1 MEARIPP
8 HYLPPKKTLMP
19 WNRISSAPPPQPMSP
34 GLPARL
40 SRFSL
45 PHKLSSP
52 ATRSPCPNENDA
64 SLPGTPLPYR
74 TSRSPSA
81 TPVRPSRLIPW
92 AMPAATAHNTA
103 RTQGRKVRRDET
115 GHARRPITTA
125 TTLPQLLTWNL
136 LLPSCPVR
144 TVRFLPRV
152 RSARHRGP
160 AVGVWVPLSHSPLP
174 PASPTT
180 VPLRTV
186 HVASRSLP
194 GGSFPDSDAGLP
206 VWGRGMGRVRDD
218 MDCCHQEGRVE
229 TRRMSWVVSPVR

>member
-19 WNRISSAPPPQPMSP
+19 WNRISSAPPPQPTSP

-45 PHKLSSP
+45 PRKPSSP

-103 RTQGRKVRRDET
+103 RTQGVRRHRARQAPHYH
-115 GHARRPITTA
+115 GHDPASPPH
-125 TTLPQLLTWNL
+125 LYL
-136 LLPSCPVR
+136 LLPSCPVC
-144 TVRFLPRV
+144 TVCFLPRV

-194 GGSFPDSDAGLP
+194 VALPQIRTQACLSGEEGWAGCVMAWTVVIRKEGSRL
-206 VWGRGMGRVRDD
+206 
-218 MDCCHQEGRVE
+218 EG
-229 TRRMSWVVSPVR
+229 

>member
-19 WNRISSAPPPQPMSP
+19 WNRISSAPPPQPTSP

-45 PHKLSSP
+45 PRKPSSP

-125 TTLPQLLTWNL
+125 TTLPHLLTCICYFRPVLYVQCAFYRASVPPGTADRL
-136 LLPSCPVR
+136 LV
-144 TVRFLPRV
+144 FGY
-152 RSARHRGP
+152 RSP
-160 AVGVWVPLSHSPLP
+160 TPLSLP
-174 PASPTT
+174 PPRRPYHYVLYMSPAA
-180 VPLRTV
+180 P
-186 HVASRSLP
+186 SRWL
-194 GGSFPDSDAGLP
+194 FPRFGHRPACLGK
-206 VWGRGMGRVRDD
+206 RDG
-218 MDCCHQEGRVE
+218 QGA
-229 TRRMSWVVSPVR
+229 